1 MLLLRCTQSTQARFL
16 INALLASSLKLS
28 SVQVDSAYRQ
38 AVVNVSAPS
47 IALAICYVS
56 TSRDSHDVITA
67 ELLDSVVSITA
78 FNTDGGL
85 RMNTRIASSLQ
96 VFLENMVQLLTVSV
110 VPRVGIGASVS
121 LSPNGLSVS
130 GLIGPASVYLTQTSM
145 LVLASI
151 PTILRR
157 RPIKEERRAMATLTT
172 GKLSDMRIV
181 LANVS
186 GVEIWCR
193 QSGTTER
200 IAIAVDERVP
210 YSWMSLGGSPFYQ
223 MEFSLDAPSQD
234 TPNQQDA
241 PEQTIRSLWC
251 DPCPIKQNCV
261 MGRYFSG
268 RGHLWICVEL
278 RGLQTLVTLRS
289 SFTFRNY
296 CDFALHF
303 KTGAEGDAESH
314 FCDALPL
321 PIDKAAEA
329 ATQTATIG
337 GSSAFIMLNA
347 VKNVDQQLSLDAESW
362 TTVLATPELPDAFD
376 LVKQRDEETPTPRPA
391 QTKQNALRCRLVALR
406 EHEDFEGR
414 NKRFAWLKTERVKCS
429 MLSPTDVEY
438 SSLRL
443 TRRYAW
449 VELTLWPAITIE
461 NTIDSTVVFAITQ
474 QVASAL
480 LACLITV
487 TVLG

>member
-1 MLLLRCTQSTQARFL
+1 MLPLRFTQSTQARFL

-67 ELLDSVVSITA
+67 ELLDSVVSITT
-78 FNTDGGL
+78 FNTTGGL
-85 RMNTRIASSLQ
+85 QMSTRIASSLQ

-157 RPIKEERRAMATLTT
+157 RPIKEERRATATLTS

-181 LANVS
+181 LANAS
-186 GVEIWCR
+186 GVGIWCR

-200 IAIAVDERVP
+200 IAITVDERVP

-223 MEFSLDAPSQD
+223 MEFSLDAPSHD
-234 TPNQQDA
+234 IPNQPDS
-241 PEQTIRSLWC
+241 PEQTVRWC

-261 MGRYFSG
+261 MGRYFPG

-296 CDFALHF
+296 CDFTVHF
-303 KTGAEGDAESH
+303 KTGAEGDAEPH
-314 FCDALPL
+314 FCDASPL
-321 PIDKAAEA
+321 PIDKVAEE
-329 ATQTATIG
+329 ATQTATIDS
-337 GSSAFIMLNA
+337 SSAFIMLNA

-376 LVKQRDEETPTPRPA
+376 LVKQRDEESVTLRPA
-391 QTKQNALRCRLVALR
+391 QAKQNALRCRLVALR
-406 EHEDFEGR
+406 EHKDVEGR
-414 NKRFAWLKTERVKCS
+414 NERFAWLKTERVKCS
-429 MLSPTDVEY
+429 MLSPTDLEY

-461 NTIDSTVVFAITQ
+461 NTVDSTVVFAITQ
-474 QVASAL
+474 RVTSVL
-480 LACLITV
+480 LACLTSA
-487 TVLG
+487 TALR